1 VITVSAIIA
10 GVRRRQFGG
19 EQGMTLVELV
29 VAMAI
34 LAIALVIFLSTLT
47 TIQKATV
54 DEQHR
59 SDTVDQV
66 RLAMQ
71 SIDRQVRSGNLLY
84 NPNTA
89 YGTPPLPANYTL
101 LIYTQSNLPTTGDK
115 CVLWS
120 INAANQLVTRAW
132 PPLQPED
139 ATQWQVVAEGVVNR
153 VGATPTTAFSLDPT
167 GRTITLTFLV
177 NTDLAHSPNATQRLK
192 SSVTGRNTSFGYPVN
207 VCEDPPVPT

>member
-1 VITVSAIIA
+1 VIWMATTIERL
-10 GVRRRQFGG
+10 RRRLSV
-19 EQGMTLVELV
+19 ERGMTLVELV

-34 LAIALVIFLSTLT
+34 LSVVMVIFLSTLT

-54 DEQHR
+54 NQDVR
-59 SDTVDQV
+59 SRTIDQV

-84 NPNTA
+84 NPSTA
-89 YGTPPLPANYTL
+89 YGSPALPVGYTL

-120 INAANQLVTRAW
+120 INSSNQLVTRQW

-139 ATQWQVVAEGVVNR
+139 ATGWRTVAEDVINR
-153 VGATPTTAFSLDPT
+153 IGATPTTAFSLDAT
-167 GRTITLTFLV
+167 GRTITVTFLV
-177 NTDLAHSPNATQRLK
+177 NTALTGSPNATQRLK
-192 SSVTGRNTSFGYPVN
+192 ASVTGRNTSFGYPVN
-207 VCEDPPVPT
+207 VCEDPPIPT